1 MDIHH
6 QEWYFCFFIAVF
18 IFIFGFGISFLFNFL
33 NKKLE
38 KCIFPVNSEEE
49 IEERDERDEQKLF
62 IESGKIEQN

>member
-1 MDIHH
+1 M
-6 QEWYFCFFIAVF
+6 V
-18 IFIFGFGISFLFNFL
+18 FLFFYCCFYIYIWIWNFL

-38 KCIFPVNSEEE
+38 KCILPVNSEEE